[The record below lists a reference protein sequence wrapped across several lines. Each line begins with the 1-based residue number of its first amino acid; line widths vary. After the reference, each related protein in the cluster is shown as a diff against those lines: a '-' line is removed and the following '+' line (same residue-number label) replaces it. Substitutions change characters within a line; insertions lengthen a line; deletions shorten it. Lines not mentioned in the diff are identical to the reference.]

1 MANGKYKEWLKKDNL
16 KRLEHM
22 ARNGARDVDIAK
34 KIGISKVT
42 LYEWKKRF
50 PEFAEALKKGKD
62 EYDDEVEEALYN
74 LTKGYYVEE
83 ETVKIEEDEEGNR
96 TIVRKKTKR
105 YITPSVTAMIYW
117 LQNRRG
123 DRWKTKATEYQNNQ
137 MQLNKE
143 RLQLDKEKQE
153 DKW

>member
-1 MANGKYKEWLKKDNL
+1 MANGKYKEWLNKDKL
-16 KRLEHM
+16 KQLEHM
-22 ARNGARDVDIAK
+22 ARNGARDIDIAK

-105 YITPSVTAMIYW
+105 YITPSVTAIIYW

-123 DRWKTKATEYQNNQ
+123 DRWKTKATEFQNNQ
-137 MQLNKE
+137 TQINKE
-143 RLQLDKEKQE
+143 RLKLEKEKQE

>member
-1 MANGKYKEWLKKDNL
+1 MANGKYKEWLKKDKL
-16 KRLEHM
+16 KLLEHM

-50 PEFAEALKKGKD
+50 PEFAEALKRGKD

-105 YITPSVTAMIYW
+105 YIAPSVTAMIYW

-123 DRWKTKATEYQNNQ
+123 DRWKTKATEFQNNQ
-137 MQLNKE
+137 TQINKE
-143 RLQLDKEKQE
+143 RLKLEKEKQE

>member
-1 MANGKYKEWLKKDNL
+1 MANGKYQEWLTKEKL

-22 ARNGARDVDIAK
+22 ARKGYRDIDIAK

-42 LYEWKKRF
+42 LYNWKKQF

-62 EYDDEVEEALYN
+62 DYDDEVEEALFN

-105 YITPSVTAMIYW
+105 YIAPSVTAMIYW

-123 DRWKTKATEYQNNQ
+123 DRWKTKATEFQNNQ
-137 MQLNKE
+137 TQINKE
-143 RLQLDKEKQE
+143 RLKLEKEKQE